1 LKTRSAP
8 ESTSKSTLS
17 HTRLRRAVASSTAIE
32 TGQPVKTI
40 ETLLKTKKSKF
51 QNLQL
56 AR

>member
-8 ESTSKSTLS
+8 KSTSKSTLS